1 MDSNEQPPTDT
12 RRLRKQNER
21 WLLIAA
27 IFLLVVVGDALIGL
41 FIGPVEMLM
50 ALPCLLTGAGAILGL
65 YLLLVAAERWINR
78 Y

>member
-1 MDSNEQPPTDT
+1 MDSNEHPPTDT

>member
-1 MDSNEQPPTDT
+1 MDSSKRPPTDT
-12 RRLRKQNER
+12 RRLRKRNER

-41 FIGPVEMLM
+41 FIGPVEMLT
-50 ALPCLLTGAGAILGL
+50 ALPFLLSGAGTILGL
-65 YLLLVAAERWINR
+65 YLLLVAAERWISR

>member
-1 MDSNEQPPTDT
+1 MDSNKHPPTDT

>member
-1 MDSNEQPPTDT
+1 MDSNKHPPTDT

-21 WLLIAA
+21 WLLIDA